1 MSAIQQMMVG
11 SGGGGVTLMS
21 ALTTASLTTNLKLC
35 LDAGDVSSYDPS
47 VQTDK
52 WLDRSGAGYD
62 FYRGSG
68 TGSDAADPTFT
79 GSAGVLGS
87 YWALDGGDY
96 FTYDTTNEAWMQT
109 LHKNSAVFSLV
120 AFYYQDGASDS
131 IGFFANSGG
140 GIPTTGIRI
149 NIDLATLLLT
159 VSNASSDALFVVT
172 DSALS
177 ANGWHMI
184 GISLTEAT
192 GSGGGFFYTDGAYN
206 QVSASDTFNSTYA
219 SPSASNATT
228 TTQICAY
235 GGGSEPASAGQRL
248 GCMAVW
254 QGTALTKA
262 NMDTIWAAMR
272 GRFGI

>member
-1 MSAIQQMMVG
+1 MSAVQQMMIG

-68 TGSDAADPTFT
+68 TGGDTADPTFT

-87 YWALDGGDY
+87 YWAFDGGDY
-96 FTYDTTNEAWMQT
+96 FTYDATNEVWMNAI
-109 LHKNSAVFSLV
+109 HKNSAIFSIVF
-120 AFYYQDGASDS
+120 FY
-131 IGFFANSGG
+131 F
-140 GIPTTGIRI
+140 PTTGTCALLGDSSNGTGFEFI
-149 NIDLATLLLT
+149 NNGYMNFQVDNAGAPALLIT
-159 VSNASSDALFVVT
+159 GDSPVSDNAY
-172 DSALS
+172 
-177 ANGWHMI
+177 HMA

-192 GSGGGFFYTDGAYN
+192 GAGGGFMYLDGSYN
-206 QVSASDTFNSTYA
+206 QIGASDTFDSTYS
-219 SPSASNATT
+219 SPSA
-228 TTQICAY
+228 
-235 GGGSEPASAGQRL
+235 ASASYTLQIAAGGNASLPAKASSRL
-248 GCMAVW
+248 ACVAVW